1 MLSATFSVYFSQTKP
16 SVLRDVK
23 AVLAA
28 CAEESA
34 GVAIEGLRKA
44 ASDRAINRTDA
55 VSLIRSMVQH
65 YGE

>member
-1 MLSATFSVYFSQTKP
+1 MLSATFSVYFSNTKP

-34 GVAIEGLRKA
+34 GVAVEGLRKA
-44 ASDRAINRTDA
+44 ANDGAINRTDA
-55 VSLIRSMVQH
+55 ISLVRAMVQR